1 MPADQFEVI
10 VSDDGS
16 SDTTEAVAA
25 SFSDRLRIKYT
36 FQEDRG
42 FRAAAARNAGAR
54 LGVAPLLVFLDT
66 GSLAGPDFLRSHVAE
81 HGSQAARR
89 AVIGYA
95 YGWHPGDPKI
105 MEGLKEAVTELPP
118 EEVVKRFRDRSAFQD
133 ERHQFLQEF
142 DFDLERQAIPWPMFL
157 SLNFS
162 VRAEDFWAVGG
173 FDEGFCGWGFEDLEL
188 GYRLFRHGLSFRM
201 TQDAWVIE
209 WPHERNQDA
218 NLREA
223 AVNLEWFLSK
233 HQEPT
238 TEILWYALNNTSI
251 WACDSHYRELA
262 AWHAQSGG
270 IDVTGEL
277 SAAVKQGVPGSRVAV
292 VGSGGLLPPPL
303 AGATVID
310 FDKELLGKALAGGGG
325 PGYHAIG
332 LRTPMADQ
340 SMDMVLIT
348 SRMAGL
354 WDRWGNDLLAEAHRI
369 GRDVRVLGPMR

>member
-1 MPADQFEVI
+1 MPLRQSPRRSQTGCGLSTPFRRTADF
-10 VSDDGS
+10 
-16 SDTTEAVAA
+16 A
-25 SFSDRLRIKYT
+25 L
-36 FQEDRG
+36 
-42 FRAAAARNAGAR
+42 AAARNAGAR

-66 GSLAGPDFLRSHVAE
+66 GSLAGPDFLLNHVAE
-81 HGSQAARR
+81 HGSQGARR

-95 YGWHPGDPKI
+95 YGWHPGDPTI

-118 EEVVKRFRDRSAFQD
+118 EEVVKRFQDRSAFQD
-133 ERHQFLQEF
+133 ERHLFLREF
-142 DFDLERQAIPWPMFL
+142 DFDLARQALPWPMFL

-173 FDEGFCGWGFEDLEL
+173 FDEEFCGWGFEDLEL
-188 GYRLFRHGLSFRM
+188 GYRLFRRGLSFRM

-223 AVNLEWFLSK
+223 AVNLERFLRK

-251 WACDSHYRELA
+251 WACDSPYRELV
-262 AWHAQSGG
+262 AWREESRG

-277 SAAVKQGVPGSRVAV
+277 SAAVTQGVPGSRVAV
-292 VGSGGLLPPPL
+292 FGSGGLLPPSL
-303 AGATVID
+303 TGATVID
-310 FDKELLGKALAGGGG
+310 FDEELLGMALAHGAGAGH
-325 PGYHAIG
+325 HAIG
-332 LRTPMADQ
+332 IRTPMADQ
-340 SMDMVLIT
+340 SMDTVLIT

-354 WDRWGNDLLAEAHRI
+354 WDRFGNDLLAEAHRI
-369 GRDVRVLGPMR
+369 GRDVRVLGPSVIAGPAM